1 MDTQIIAIYDNQRMV
16 TRILDFDLL
25 DEVKNENYKIF
36 SNSFHVGIGENID
49 AFNDDGT
56 KLQNSALLK
65 MGLLKLGDDK
75 KLDGETIVDK
85 TEVEKFRETYDK
97 TLDKNKLEKII
108 DTDTS
113 SGAPAGVAGNE
124 YIREKN
130 MLEKYTDKI
139 ISKDEYNSWITEQ
152 RENEYSSTTDKLNL
166 KLLFDTG
173 LTSKQKSDLQSEIE
187 KERQKIKEKYTKM

>member
-1 MDTQIIAIYDNQRMV
+1 MNTQIIAIYDNQRMI

-25 DEVKNENYKIF
+25 DEVKNKNYKIF
-36 SNSFHVGIGENID
+36 SNSFNVGIGENID

-56 KLQNSALLK
+56 KLQNSRLLK

-97 TLDKNKLEKII
+97 TLDKNKLEKVI
-108 DTDTS
+108 DTDTDIEQ
-113 SGAPAGVAGNE
+113 GNE

-187 KERQKIKEKYTKM
+187 KERQKIKEKYIKM